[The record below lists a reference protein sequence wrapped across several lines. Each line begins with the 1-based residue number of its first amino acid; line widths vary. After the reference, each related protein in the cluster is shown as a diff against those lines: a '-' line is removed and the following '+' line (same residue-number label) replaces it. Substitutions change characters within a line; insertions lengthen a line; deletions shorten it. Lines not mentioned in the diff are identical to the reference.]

1 MELER
6 PIKNDILFKSQNDN
20 NFDYATIN
28 SQTGLNNEHSLFLL
42 IEGYRDASSKL
53 LNELLIAEK
62 VDWLKIDSL
71 IYPILFSFRHYLEL
85 IIKDTIRNYNLID
98 KKISSD
104 EIGFKKEHSIL
115 NLWSLLK
122 SRIIENYKDYDK
134 EIYKQCVV
142 ENISVENML
151 IEINNL
157 DEYSFGFRYPFQ
169 VVDYGKNIKSKIV
182 YMFGELKID
191 LHNLNESMSKLI
203 NYFEGLNSQSVSILD
218 EIQTVKK

>member
-1 MELER
+1 MER
-6 PIKNDILFKSQNDN
+6 PTEKDILFKSQSGN

-28 SQTGLNNEHSLFLL
+28 SQKGLNNEHSLFLL

-53 LNELLIAEK
+53 LNELLTAEK

-98 KKISSD
+98 KKINSD

-115 NLWSLLK
+115 KLWSLLK
-122 SRIIENYKDYDK
+122 SRIVGNYEGYDK
-134 EIYKQCVV
+134 ETYKQCLA
-142 ENISVENML
+142 ENTSVENML

-169 VVDYGKNIKSKIV
+169 VVDYGKNINSKIV

-191 LHNLNESMSKLI
+191 LNNLSENMSKLI
-203 NYFEGLNSQSVSILD
+203 NFFEGLNSQSIHILD
-218 EIQTVKK
+218 EIQTVKQ

>member
-1 MELER
+1 MER
-6 PIKNDILFKSQNDN
+6 PIENDILFKSQSGN

-28 SQTGLNNEHSLFLL
+28 SQKGINNEHSLFLL

-71 IYPILFSFRHYLEL
+71 IYPILYSFRHYLEL
-85 IIKDTIRNYNLID
+85 IIKDTVRNYNLID

-104 EIGFKKEHSIL
+104 EIGFKKEHSL
-115 NLWSLLK
+115 LKLWSLLK
-122 SRIIENYKDYDK
+122 SRIIENYNGYDK
-134 EIYKQCVV
+134 ETIQQCEI
-142 ENISVENML
+142 ENTSVENML

-169 VVDYGKNIKSKIV
+169 VADNGKYINSKIV

-191 LHNLNESMSKLI
+191 LNNLNANMSKLI
-203 NYFEGLNSQSVSILD
+203 NYFEGLNSQSVHLLD
-218 EIQTVKK
+218 EIQTVKE

>member
-1 MELER
+1 MER
-6 PIKNDILFKSQNDN
+6 PIENDILFKSQSGN

-28 SQTGLNNEHSLFLL
+28 SQKGINNEHSLFLL

-71 IYPILFSFRHYLEL
+71 IYPILYSFRHYLEL

-115 NLWSLLK
+115 KLWSLLK
-122 SRIIENYKDYDK
+122 NRIIENYNGYDK
-134 EIYKQCVV
+134 ETIQQCEI
-142 ENISVENML
+142 ENTSVENML

-169 VVDYGKNIKSKIV
+169 VADYGKNINSKIV

-191 LHNLNESMSKLI
+191 LNNLNTNMSKLI
-203 NYFEGLNSQSVSILD
+203 NYFEGLNSQSVHLLD
-218 EIQTVKK
+218 EIQTVKE